1 MFILFQVAKKIVMA
15 LVLVN
20 TNYPVVTSQ
29 LLQKEKQFASIKAK
43 ANHDKTSAPL
53 MGEIQLALK
62 DFSQILECNK
72 LELACPLMVQ
82 FCIDVNKF
90 NSALFL

>member
-1 MFILFQVAKKIVMA
+1 MA

-20 TNYPVVTSQ
+20 NNNPVVTSQ

-53 MGEIQLALK
+53 MGLI
-62 DFSQILECNK
+62 
-72 LELACPLMVQ
+72 
-82 FCIDVNKF
+82 
-90 NSALFL
+90 